1 MQASFD
7 GVFPDTPVFNLGSGL
22 SRIHVVTFSLFN
34 FVNAASYYFRN
45 SQCKFRVKSV
55 EGLKRQAPRCF
66 QWVKKEDRGKS
77 GTHELMKRNGGK

>member
-1 MQASFD
+1 M
-7 GVFPDTPVFNLGSGL
+7 
-22 SRIHVVTFSLFN
+22 
-34 FVNAASYYFRN
+34 
-45 SQCKFRVKSV
+45 KFRVKSV